1 MNLSNKEIKIELK
14 KEDST
19 NYKSIKD
26 NQSIKDLNILIAT
39 NQKLPNS
46 NTDSLI
52 NQENIIPRGLIY

>member
-1 MNLSNKEIKIELK
+1 MNLSNKKIKIELK

-19 NYKSIKD
+19 NYKSTKN
-26 NQSIKDLNILIAT
+26 NQSAKDLNILIAT

-52 NQENIIPRGLIY
+52 NQENIMPRGLIY